1 MEIANEDIINSIEDG
16 VVVFDTE
23 KKITLFNQM
32 SEVLT
37 GISQKKALNADS
49 GDVFASNG
57 QLISLLEKTLETGQ
71 VFSDYD
77 TNLLR
82 KDASIIPVSL
92 VTSPILSAKGDVKG
106 VTALIRDISRIKS
119 LEEDVRRSDSLAS
132 VGVLAAGLAHEIKNP
147 LGGIRGAAQLL
158 QMEIEG
164 DEELKSCTDIIIKE
178 TDRVSRLLEDLLDF
192 SNPRKLTLGE
202 LNVHEVLDSVIALI
216 SRSAEGEG
224 VNFISEYDPS
234 IPLIIGDRE
243 KLAQVFINIMK
254 NGCEAMK
261 GEGELKIVTRVVSD
275 FLLQEGEGVRSRVM
289 AVEVA
294 DSGEG
299 IEPDNISKLFT
310 PFFTA
315 KKGGTGLG
323 LSVSHSIVKE
333 HKGTIKV
340 KSEHGEGSV
349 FSVFLP
355 LR

>member
-1 MEIANEDIINSIEDG
+1 MKISNEDIINSIEDG

-23 KKITLFNQM
+23 KKVTLFNQM
-32 SEVLT
+32 SETLT

-49 GDVFASNG
+49 GDLFESNG
-57 QLISLLEKTLETGQ
+57 QLIRQLEQTLETGQ
-71 VFSDYD
+71 VVSDYD

-82 KDASIIPVSL
+82 KDASVMPVSL
-92 VTSPILSAKGDVKG
+92 VTSPIRSATGDVKG
-106 VTALIRDISRIKS
+106 VTVLIRDISRIKS

-147 LGGIRGAAQLL
+147 LGGIKGAAQLL

-164 DEELKSCTDIIIKE
+164 DEELKSYTDVIIKE

-224 VNFISEYDPS
+224 INFISEYDPS

-254 NGCEAMK
+254 N
-261 GEGELKIVTRVVSD
+261 L
-275 FLLQEGEGVRSRVM
+275 
-289 AVEVA
+289 
-294 DSGEG
+294 
-299 IEPDNISKLFT
+299 
-310 PFFTA
+310 
-315 KKGGTGLG
+315 
-323 LSVSHSIVKE
+323 H
-333 HKGTIKV
+333 
-340 KSEHGEGSV
+340 
-349 FSVFLP
+349 
-355 LR
+355 

>member
-1 MEIANEDIINSIEDG
+1 MEILNEDIINSIEDG
-16 VVVFDTE
+16 VVVFDLK

-32 SEVLT
+32 SETLT
-37 GISQKKALNADS
+37 GISHKKAIGADS
-49 GDVFASNG
+49 KDIFASNG
-57 QLISLLEKTLETGQ
+57 QLAWQLEKTLETGQ

-82 KDASIIPVSL
+82 KDASILPVSL
-92 VTSPILSAKGDVKG
+92 VTSPILGDKGDIKG
-106 VTALIRDISRIKS
+106 VTLLIRDVSRIKS
-119 LEEDVRRSDSLAS
+119 LEEDVRRSDNLAS

-147 LGGIRGAAQLL
+147 LGGIKGAAQLL

-164 DEELKSCTDIIIKE
+164 DAELTSYTDIIIKE

-216 SRSAEGEG
+216 SRSAEGER
-224 VNFISEYDPS
+224 VDFVCEYDPS

-243 KLAQVFINIMK
+243 KLAQVFINIIK
-254 NGCEAMK
+254 NGCEAIK
-261 GEGELKIVTRVVSD
+261 GQGELKVVTRIVSD

-289 AVEVA
+289 AVELA

-323 LSVSHSIVKE
+323 LAVSHSIIKE

-340 KSEHGEGSV
+340 KSKHGEGSI